1 MSEITDHA
9 GRPRVEELCRS
20 VRRSRLA
27 ARAPR
32 HLASAAL
39 LVLVAI
45 GLRAIL
51 AAPSP
56 AGAMARPAAGADAP
70 SEDLALRFA
79 RAYLTYDAADPSAR
93 EQALAPYLGAGL
105 SAGAGFDASR
115 GSRRVLWEDVASEQ
129 AALQGG
135 HVITVAVE
143 VSSQAAPLY
152 LAVTVRH
159 ATGRPL
165 SLVGYPALVGA
176 PAIAASAPEPAR
188 HAVTDP
194 DVSQVVERVLRNYL
208 AGSATDLRADLTDDA
223 QVTLPT
229 ARLRM
234 RRLAQVDWVA
244 GPGSGAVLATASA
257 EDEEGDTYTLTYELG
272 IAWHERPYVDFIEVV
287 PTRS

>member
-1 MSEITDHA
+1 MSQITDHA
-9 GRPRVEELCRS
+9 GRTRVEELRRS

-45 GLRAIL
+45 GLRAII
-51 AAPSP
+51 APPSP
-56 AGAMARPAAGADAP
+56 SVAEARPAAGADAP

-79 RAYLTYDAADPSAR
+79 RAYLTYDAADPRGR
-93 EQALAPYLGAGL
+93 EEALGPYLGGGL
-105 SAGAGFDASR
+105 SASAGFDASH
-115 GSRRVLWEDVASEQ
+115 GSRRVLWEDVASDQ
-129 AALQGG
+129 PALQGG
-135 HVITVAVE
+135 HVITVAAE
-143 VSSQAAPLY
+143 VSGSAAPLY

-159 ATGRPL
+159 QSGRPL

-176 PAIAASAPEPAR
+176 PAIAASAPEPVR
-188 HAVTDP
+188 QTVTDP
-194 DVSQVVERVLRNYL
+194 ELTQVVERVLRNYL

-244 GPGSGAVLATASA
+244 GPGSGAVLVTASA